1 MGLTLWTILDSL
13 TRVYQIRFA
22 VFTLP
27 FLEELEVMWFCL
39 SKDGTPN
46 LFKPWLM
53 SSQPCV
59 PYFKC
64 ACSFT
69 SVGSTKLIFTWFDFL
84 IHRCRKAD
92 AHIRLTGL
100 GSTDNIVYPRH
111 IKNQVRFGSFST
123 KTYVCDTLPSVSEK
137 NMFTGSKHRV

>member
-1 MGLTLWTILDSL
+1 MLRKIQHLLWNNTINPLLCD
-13 TRVYQIRFA
+13 VYGHSFFQSMCSKINA
-22 VFTLP
+22 HGV
-27 FLEELEVMWFCL
+27 VMLLVRL
-39 SKDGTPN
+39 SEDGTPN

-64 ACSFT
+64 AWCSFT
-69 SVGSTKLIFTWFDFL
+69 SVGSTQLTFTWFDFL

-92 AHIRLTGL
+92 SHIRLTGL

-111 IKNQVRFGSFST
+111 IKNQVRYGNFST
-123 KTYVCDTLPSVSEK
+123 ETYVSDTLPSVE
-137 NMFTGSKHRV
+137 GI

>member
-1 MGLTLWTILDSL
+1 MSVSYFNNFAYLKPKNNILKPKFLLKYDGYLNYSQLYYLADSKTLAI
-13 TRVYQIRFA
+13 I
-22 VFTLP
+22 
-27 FLEELEVMWFCL
+27 

-59 PYFKC
+59 SYFKC

-69 SVGSTKLIFTWFDFL
+69 SLSSTQLKLTLYNFL
-84 IHRCRKAD
+84 VHRCKNAD

-111 IKNQVRFGSFST
+111 IKNQVRYGSFST
-123 KTYVCDTLPSVSEK
+123 ETSVCDTLPSVE
-137 NMFTGSKHRV
+137 GI